1 MTQVS
6 DLGGPADSRVVADA
20 LAPRL
25 LESLGCPAFAQSA
38 TSTWRQDVSSR

>member
-6 DLGGPADSRVVADA
+6 DLGGPADLGEVADV

-25 LESLGCPAFAQSA
+25 LEELGLAAEIHSA
-38 TSTWRQDVSSR
+38 TSTWRQDVSSV